1 MRESNPV
8 ERITQAPI
16 FLLFRVGDAARDAVE
31 RSLNRHGLRGKDF
44 RTLTYAATG
53 AHSQQ
58 ELSAATGLD
67 RTTMVAVIDRLE
79 RLGMA
84 VRERGDD
91 RRRQVVVPTAHGL
104 HTLTVAFTELEHV
117 QEEFLATLS
126 PTGKQAMTSALSRL
140 FTAHD
145 PSCSTKDSP

>member
-16 FLLFRVGDAARDAVE
+16 FLLFRVGEAARDAVE
-31 RSLNRHGLRGKDF
+31 QSLDRHGLRGKDF
-44 RTLTYAATG
+44 RTLAYAGTG

-58 ELSAATGLD
+58 ELSRATGLD
-67 RTTMVAVIDRLE
+67 RTTMVGVIDRLE

-91 RRRQVVVPTAHGL
+91 RRRQVVVPTELGL
-104 HTLTVAFTELEHV
+104 QTLTDAFTELEQV
-117 QEEFLATLS
+117 QEEFLAALS
-126 PTGKQAMTSALSRL
+126 PTGQQAMKSSLSRL
-140 FTAHD
+140 FAAHD
-145 PSCSTKDSP
+145 PSCNT